1 MRRPQLEYHLLLR
14 AEIDHLAVATLGQVP
29 DVQLMTVTAL
39 QQDVRVDAVLDHLR
53 RAPLAGDH
61 RVVAEVP
68 PEVVGEILR
77 AAVELPATPNLEGVV
92 VDDEDATWAVTGG
105 GAEGADV
112 NPIRAAVTGMRAAV
126 AGAVCDFLRLDRL
139 DDPWRAQIGLGIDDV
154 DPGGADTGR
163 QQVSALDMR
172 VGGIRAQRGAA
183 GIPAEV
189 MQL

>member
-29 DVQLMTVTAL
+29 DVQLRTVTAL

-112 NPIRAAVTGMRAAV
+112 DPIGPAVAGMRTAV
-126 AGAVCDFLRLDRL
+126 AGAVCNLLRLDRL
-139 DDPWRAQIGLGIDDV
+139 DDARRSRIGLRVDHIDARRA
-154 DPGGADTGR
+154 DPGR
-163 QQVSALDMR
+163 QQVPAFDMR
-172 VGGIRAQRGAA
+172 VRGIGAQRGAA
-183 GIPAEV
+183 GI
-189 MQL
+189 